1 MASPKKGVKSR
12 RQGRQWEIKRPAR
25 HIFRFRRDESA
36 DVVRRGD
43 AWNMGDVYHWFQ
55 TIPLPVAILACGVL
69 YLLINVVFAL
79 LYYWLAPGGVFGVR
93 PDDFLDAFFFSIQTI
108 ATIGYGSMY
117 PTSLAAHLLVT
128 VESVAGIMTF
138 ALITGLLFTR
148 FSRPVARIMFSNV
161 AVVAPFEGVPTFA
174 FRMANERGNQI
185 LQAEVRATL
194 VREEITKEGQSFRRQ
209 HELKLTR
216 NQSSFF
222 GLSWT
227 VMHPIDGTSP
237 LRGASGLTLE
247 ETEAEIVVL
256 VSGVDETLHQLV
268 HARFSYS
275 AGEILWDRRFVD
287 VLARLEDGR
296 RLIDLT
302 RFHETEPAD

>member
-1 MASPKKGVKSR
+1 MGDVMAGPKKGEKSK
-12 RQGRQWEIKRPAR
+12 RQVRGW
-25 HIFRFRRDESA
+25 
-36 DVVRRGD
+36 VVRRGD
-43 AWNMGDVYHWFQ
+43 AWNMSDLYHWFQ
-55 TIPLPVAILACGVL
+55 TIPLPTAILACAAI

-79 LYYWLAPGGVFGVR
+79 FYMMAPGGVFGVR
-93 PDDFLDAFFFSIQTI
+93 PGSFLDAFFFSIQTI

-148 FSRPVARIMFSNV
+148 FSRPAARVMFSNV
-161 AVVAPFEGVPTFA
+161 AVVAPFEGVLTFS

-194 VREEITKEGQSFRRQ
+194 VREETTREGQRFRRQ

-227 VMHPIDGTSP
+227 VMHPIDGASP
-237 LRGASGLTLE
+237 LHGASGRALE
-247 ETEAEIVVL
+247 DSEAEIVVL
-256 VSGVDETLHQLV
+256 VSGVDETLNQMV

-275 AGEILWDRRFVD
+275 AEEILWDRRFVD
-287 VLARLEDGR
+287 ILARLDDGR

-302 RFHETEPAD
+302 RFHDTEPAE